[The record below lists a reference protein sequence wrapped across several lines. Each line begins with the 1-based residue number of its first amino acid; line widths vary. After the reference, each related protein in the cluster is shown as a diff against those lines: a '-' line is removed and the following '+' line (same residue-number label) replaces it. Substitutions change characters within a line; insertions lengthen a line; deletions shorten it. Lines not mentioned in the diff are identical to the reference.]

1 MFLSIF
7 LKSSF
12 LQVVYK
18 NLFLKRPIM
27 MFFLNN
33 SVGICLLTDMAKFGA
48 LLPSKPH
55 DHDPVRPKALL
66 WQAYTEK
73 VYQEKNT

>member
-1 MFLSIF
+1 M
-7 LKSSF
+7 
-12 LQVVYK
+12 YK
-18 NLFLKRPIM
+18 NLFLERFIR

-33 SVGICLLTDMAKFGA
+33 SVGICLLTDMAKLGA

-66 WQAYTEK
+66 WQAHAEK
-73 VYQEKNT
+73 VYQEENT